1 MLTYLDGTSDELGD
15 VVGIQLIVVEGARM
29 ALGQDECLG
38 TLALVV
44 NVSEM
49 RANIEPIDASAAE
62 GNPTAVVTPGMI
74 AFAVT

>member
-1 MLTYLDGTSDELGD
+1 MLTYLDGTSDELGYI
-15 VVGIQLIVVEGARM
+15 VGVQLVIVEGARM
-29 ALGQDECLG
+29 TLGKDECLG

-49 RANIEPIDASAAE
+49 RANIESIDASAAE